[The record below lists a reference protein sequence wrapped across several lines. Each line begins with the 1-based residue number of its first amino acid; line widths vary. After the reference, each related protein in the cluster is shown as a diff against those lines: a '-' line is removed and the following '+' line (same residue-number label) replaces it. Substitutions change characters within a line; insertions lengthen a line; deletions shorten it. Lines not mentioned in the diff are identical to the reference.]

1 MLGYGHGAVL
11 GEQPGCRESWGRAA
25 SGPCSLWCGCQRP
38 LCFAGSLA
46 GESCVPECQPTMYL
60 SREPRRCE
68 SCPAG
73 TGTSSPPAPARE
85 NPKTF
90 GHHGPKPERDWG
102 RNRRAGRLRAAL
114 FSLLP
119 SPWITRGRS
128 SAASLAPTRARC
140 RCWDVF
146 PLERLLGSF
155 SIFIRAVLYFLLPSE
170 ARCFGLMRLRGRL

>member
-1 MLGYGHGAVL
+1 MLHPAGYSHGAVL

-25 SGPCSLWCGCQRP
+25 SGPCSPWCGCQRP

-46 GESCVPECQPTMYL
+46 GESCVPECLPTMYL

-73 TGTSSPPAPARE
+73 TGTSSPPAPACE
-85 NPKTF
+85 NPKSLGCVVFPASTPLDNCAR
-90 GHHGPKPERDWG
+90 GEAPRD
-102 RNRRAGRLRAAL
+102 
-114 FSLLP
+114 
-119 SPWITRGRS
+119 
-128 SAASLAPTRARC
+128 AASLAPTRARC

-155 SIFIRAVLYFLLPSE
+155 SIFIRAVLYFLLSPLKPG
-170 ARCFGLMRLRGRL
+170 ALV